1 MKNAGDEFS
10 EIIPGH
16 FYLTS
21 FFLFSFNFKSIQ
33 KVVKIE
39 IGCNY
44 LDTIRAFLNRT
55 KHDLPKQISFL
66 YPCRQQ
72 KII

>member
-10 EIIPGH
+10 EIIPGR

-21 FFLFSFNFKSIQ
+21 LFLFSFNFKSIQ

-44 LDTIRAFLNRT
+44 LDIIRAFSNGT
-55 KHDLPKQISFL
+55 EHDLPKQISFL